1 LGKGLPKGLAPPARF
16 LDAPE
21 NPELVRFYHLWR
33 NKRGLRL
40 MPSKSDFDPAEFT
53 ALLPDVFIMQVDGP
67 YTVRLVGERVVEFF
81 GRTTKGHP
89 AGTFTSAEGRDA
101 MEQLM
106 DFVVECRTPIF
117 RAGAT
122 YWSESKPHK
131 RFEACFL
138 PLSSNDR
145 SVDAILAAAKFG

>member
-1 LGKGLPKGLAPPARF
+1 MGLPKALAPRARF

-21 NPELVRFYHLWR
+21 NPELMSFYHLWR

-53 ALLPDVFIMQVDGP
+53 ALLPDVFIMQVQGP

-81 GRTTKGHP
+81 GRSTKGHP
-89 AGTFTSAEGRDA
+89 AGAFMSREGRDA

-106 DFVVECRTPIF
+106 DLVVERRSPIF
-117 RAGAT
+117 RAGAA
-122 YWSESKPHK
+122 YWSVSKPHK

-138 PLSSNDR
+138 PLSSDDR
-145 SVDAILAAAKFG
+145 SVDVILAAVKFG